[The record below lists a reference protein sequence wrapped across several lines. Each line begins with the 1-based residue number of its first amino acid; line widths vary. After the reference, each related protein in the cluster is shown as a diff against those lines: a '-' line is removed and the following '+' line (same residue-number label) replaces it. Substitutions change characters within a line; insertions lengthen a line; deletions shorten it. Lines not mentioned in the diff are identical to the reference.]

1 MPPEKTLTENANGP
15 SNMLTRLKEFFA
27 HAQTP
32 AFLVGGCL
40 WDALLL
46 RPPGR
51 DVDIAVAGEVAGLA
65 QELSRVLGGTL
76 VPLSPALGKARV
88 VVPESGPE
96 SRTKISAES
105 SPEISAKNWTID
117 LSGFS
122 GSIEEDLA
130 RRDFTVDALA
140 LPVSEWN
147 PDNLVEQEIDS
158 FLIDPCDG
166 RSDLARKCI
175 RAVGPS
181 VFRDDP
187 VRLLRAVRLASAL
200 GFRLDPDTARMAMAD
215 AAHITEPAPER
226 VRDELLAILALDG
239 AKGSLEALDRL
250 DLLCRVIPEL
260 AATKGVE
267 QPLVHYWDVWG
278 HTLHAVEG
286 AERVTKGHQNSPV
299 FTLVYWTA
307 ETNAYFNQKV
317 AEGHTRRTMLKLAAL
332 FHDISKPQTKQVDET
347 GRTRFPG
354 HSEAGAEVAA
364 QRLSQL
370 RLSSKGIGM
379 VSKMVKYHLRPYHMM
394 QGVEV
399 PTQRAIHRYF
409 GELNDVAVDTLYLS
423 QADFLAAKGP
433 ELNPDDW
440 ANHARMVAHIVQAG
454 FQPAT
459 PEAAQRLIN
468 GNELIEHF
476 KLTPGPIVG
485 LLLKGINEA
494 QAAGEISTPEQ
505 AWDLADHIMRQH
517 QDMG

>member
-1 MPPEKTLTENANGP
+1 
-15 SNMLTRLKEFFA
+15 MLTRLKDFFA
-27 HAQTP
+27 DAQTP

-40 WDALLL
+40 RDALLSL
-46 RPPGR
+46 PPGR
-51 DVDIAVAGEVAGLA
+51 DVDIAVAGDALGVA

-88 VVPESGPE
+88 VVPETSPDRRPE
-96 SRTKISAES
+96 SWAES
-105 SPEISAKNWTID
+105 WTID

-122 GSIEEDLA
+122 GSIEGDLA

-140 LPVSEWN
+140 LPVSGWPSET
-147 PDNLVEQEIDS
+147 LGRSAIDH
-158 FLIDPCDG
+158 LIIDPFNG
-166 RSDLARKCI
+166 RSDLDRKCI
-175 RAVGPS
+175 RAVGPN

-187 VRLLRAVRLASAL
+187 VRLLRAVRLSSAL
-200 GFRLDPDTARMAMAD
+200 GFRLDPDTVRMALAD
-215 AAHITEPAPER
+215 AARVTEPAPER

-267 QPLVHYWDVWG
+267 QPMVHYWDVWG

-286 AERVTKGHQNSPV
+286 AERVTKGHQHSPV

-307 ETNAYFNQKV
+307 ETDAYFNQKA

-354 HSEAGAEVAA
+354 HSEAGAEVAR

-370 RLSSKGIGM
+370 RLSSKGIDM
-379 VSKMVKYHLRPYHMM
+379 VSKMVEHHLRPSHMM
-394 QGVEV
+394 QGVEL
-399 PTQRAIHRYF
+399 PTRRAISRYF
-409 GELNDVAVDTLYLS
+409 RDLDGVAVDTLYLS

-440 ANHARMVAHIVQAG
+440 ANHARMVAHVVQAG

-476 KLTPGPIVG
+476 NLTPGPIVG
-485 LLLKGINEA
+485 LLLEGINEA

-505 AWDLADHIMRQH
+505 AWELAGHIMRQH
-517 QDMG
+517 QDKA

>member
-1 MPPEKTLTENANGP
+1 MPPGKIPKTPTEFSNG
-15 SNMLTRLKEFFA
+15 SSDMLTRLKEFFA
-27 HAQTP
+27 DAQTP

-40 WDALLL
+40 RDALLSL
-46 RPPGR
+46 PPGR
-51 DVDIAVAGEVAGLA
+51 DVDIAVDGDVLGLA
-65 QELSRVLGGTL
+65 QQLSRVLGGTL
-76 VPLSPALGKARV
+76 VPLSPALGKVRV
-88 VVPESGPE
+88 VVS
-96 SRTKISAES
+96 ES
-105 SPEISAKNWTID
+105 SLDKQTDRWAECWTID

-140 LPVSEWN
+140 LPVSDWD
-147 PDNLVEQEIDS
+147 PDALGKSAFETV
-158 FLIDPCDG
+158 LIDPLNG
-166 RSDLARKCI
+166 RSDLDRKCI

-187 VRLLRAVRLASAL
+187 VRLLRAVRLCSAL
-200 GFRLDPDTARMAMAD
+200 GFRLEPDTARMALAD
-215 AAHITEPAPER
+215 AAHVTEPAPER

-239 AKGSLEALDRL
+239 AKGSLEVLDRL

-286 AERVTKGHQNSPV
+286 AERVTKGHQHSPV

-317 AEGHTRRTMLKLAAL
+317 AEGLTRRTLLKLAAL
-332 FHDISKPQTKQVDET
+332 FHDISKPQTKHVDET

-354 HSEAGAEVAA
+354 HSEAGAAVAA

-370 RLSSKGIGM
+370 RLSSQGIDM
-379 VSKMVKYHLRPYHMM
+379 VSKMVEHHLRPHHMM
-394 QGVEV
+394 QGVEL
-399 PTQRAIHRYF
+399 PTRRAINRYF
-409 GELNDVAVDTLYLS
+409 RDLDGVAVDTLYLS

-433 ELNPDDW
+433 DLNPDDW

-454 FQPAT
+454 FQPT
-459 PEAAQRLIN
+459 TSEAAQRLIN

-476 KLTPGPIVG
+476 KLSPGPIVG
-485 LLLKGINEA
+485 LLLEGINDA

-505 AWDLADHIMRQH
+505 AWELAGHIMRQH
-517 QDMG
+517 QDKG